1 MGKIMNSF
9 GHRFRFTTFGESH
22 GKALGCIVDGVPAG
36 IKIDMDFVQS
46 EMDRRKP
53 GTNEFATKRA
63 EGDKVEILSG
73 VFEGITTGTS
83 ISMII
88 FNEDQKSSDY
98 SNIKDLFRPGHADFT
113 YFNKYG
119 IRDYRG
125 GGRSSARETA
135 ARVAAGAIAKLLLKE
150 LDIKVQSGIC
160 EIDGIRSFDF
170 NFEYAKT
177 S

>member
-1 MGKIMNSF
+1 MNTF
-9 GHRFRFTTFGESH
+9 GHRFRFSTFGESH

-36 IKIDMDFVQS
+36 IEIDEEFIQN

-53 GTNEFATKRA
+53 GKNKYATARK

-88 FNEDQKSSDY
+88 FNENQKSKDY
-98 SNIKDLFRPGHADFT
+98 TNVKDLFRPGHADFT

-119 IRDYRG
+119 TRDYRG

-135 ARVAAGAIAKLLLKE
+135 AR
-150 LDIKVQSGIC
+150 
-160 EIDGIRSFDF
+160 
-170 NFEYAKT
+170 
-177 S
+177 